1 MNIRPL
7 RSVTP
12 AIDIYIKLAQY
23 PILCDKIR
31 VMMRQELFRRGI
43 VSQAEFEQQVR
54 QQAIESQRREGL
66 QDPYGQEESG
76 VWQRRK
82 ERVREFL
89 TDAYFANN
97 LGSALLSQLI
107 NEALNDQPSPS
118 QGVELTFNPE
128 IAPWELL
135 FRQGEIYEALPG
147 PEQEKVKHHLQE
159 IKVVLIKR
167 LISDQLPFIG
177 VAKNEF
183 TIEDL
188 RHIYR
193 NRIGSGKIGGK
204 AAGMLL
210 ARRILLQQ
218 DPDIGSDISEWVDIP
233 DSYFIGTEVIYDFR
247 LMNKLDHFMN
257 QKYRPLDEIRDMYP
271 KIVMAH
277 LAGEFPE
284 NIVDQLREVLS
295 HIGERPLVVR
305 SSSLLEDSF
314 GFSFAGKYETIF
326 CPNQESPE
334 DNLTRLLDA
343 IRRVYASTLN
353 PDAILYRRKNGM
365 IDYDERMAV
374 LIQPVLGKQNGRYFF
389 PTLAGVGFSE
399 NPFRWN
405 PKIRREDGFLRLVWG
420 LGTRAVTRVAN
431 DYPRMIALSHPQLRP
446 ETDHKAIRQYSQW
459 FIDAID
465 LEQNSF
471 TVLPIQQVLGPD
483 YPDLR
488 YVASVDKGDY
498 LQEILSAATAGE
510 MDKFILTFNFL
521 TRDRNF
527 VRLLRTALRRL
538 EDKYQRPVDVEFTV
552 DIIPAYPYPNYR
564 LNILQCR
571 PLSQRTAGGLIAFP
585 KDVAEEDTLF
595 TSDKLVPDGK
605 AEGVRYVVYVDPEVY
620 QRIPS
625 TTTKIE
631 LGRAIGRLNKIL
643 EDERYILIG
652 PGRWGS
658 VNLELGVRVTYGDIY
673 NTRMLIELAAPSEGR
688 VTEFSYGTHFF
699 QDLVE
704 SGIYSLGL
712 DVGNGNGRFNWN
724 FFRQAP
730 NCLAELSPAD
740 APLAPYLRVIDIQ
753 SYTGNKRLNIV
764 MDGAVDKAIGYLV
777 EGEWQQGD
785 KEMGRWGDKEMGRQG
800 DRE

>member
-1 MNIRPL
+1 MLLMDTRPL

-43 VSQAEFEQQVR
+43 ISQAEFEQQVR
-54 QQAIESQRREGL
+54 QRAIESQRREGL
-66 QDPYGQEESG
+66 EDPYVQEESG
-76 VWQRRK
+76 IWQRRK
-82 ERVREFL
+82 DRVRDFM

-97 LGSALLSQLI
+97 LGSGLLMQLI
-107 NEALNDQPSPS
+107 EAALNDQPAPTRS
-118 QGVELTFNPE
+118 VELTFNPE

-135 FRQGEIYEALPG
+135 FRQGEIYEAMPI
-147 PEQEKVKHHLQE
+147 PAQDRVKHHLQE

-177 VAKNEF
+177 VAKNVF
-183 TIEDL
+183 TIADL

-204 AAGMLL
+204 SAGMLL
-210 ARRILLQQ
+210 ARRILHQQ
-218 DPDIGSDISEWVDIP
+218 DPELGPDISQSVGIP

-247 LMNKLDHFMN
+247 LMNRLDHFMN

-271 KIVMAH
+271 KIVAAH

-284 NIVDQLREVLS
+284 TIVDQLREVLS
-295 HIGERPLVVR
+295 HLGDLPIVVR

-326 CPNQESPE
+326 CPNQGTPDE
-334 DNLTRLLDA
+334 NLEQLLNA

-374 LIQPVLGKQNGRYFF
+374 LIQPVQGQRHGRYFF

-399 NPFRWN
+399 NPFRWH

-420 LGTRAVTRVAN
+420 LGTRAVARVAN

-446 ETDHKAIRQYSQW
+446 ETDPQSIRQYSQW
-459 FIDAID
+459 FMDAID
-465 LEQNSF
+465 LEANAF
-471 TVLPIQQVLGPD
+471 VTLPIQQVLNSG
-483 YPDLR
+483 YPHLR
-488 YVASVDKGDY
+488 YIVSVDKGDY
-498 LQEILSAATAGE
+498 LQEMVSASAGE
-510 MDKFILTFNFL
+510 TDRFVLTFAFL
-521 TRDRNF
+521 ARDRRF

-538 EDKYQRPVDVEFTV
+538 EDKYQRPVDVEFTIE
-552 DIIPAYPYPNYR
+552 IIPDYPYPNYR

-571 PLSQRTAGGLIAFP
+571 PLSQRTEGGLIEFP
-585 KDVAEEDTLF
+585 ENVPEEDTLF
-595 TSDKLVPDGK
+595 FTDKLVPDGK
-605 AEGVRYVVYVDPEVY
+605 AEGIRYVIYVDPQLYRRMPDV
-620 QRIPS
+620 
-625 TTTKIE
+625 TAKME
-631 LGRAIGRLNKIL
+631 LGRAIGRLNKLL
-643 EDERYILIG
+643 ENEAFVLIG

-658 VNLELGVRVTYGDIY
+658 VNLDLGVHVTYGDIY
-673 NTRMLIELAAPSEGR
+673 NTRVLIEVAEPAEGGG
-688 VTEFSYGTHFF
+688 TEFSYGTHFF

-704 SGIYSLGL
+704 SGIHSLGL
-712 DVGNGNGRFNWN
+712 EVGNGDGRFNFQ
-724 FFRQAP
+724 FFRQSP
-730 NCLAELSPAD
+730 NALADLSPAD
-740 APLAPYLRVIDIQ
+740 ADLAPYLHVIDLQ
-753 SYTGNKRLNIV
+753 AVCKDKRLTIV
-764 MDGAVDKAIGYLV
+764 MDGSIDKAIGYLV
-777 EGEWQQGD
+777 EGDGSNAEPKGTLSHF
-785 KEMGRWGDKEMGRQG
+785 
-800 DRE
+800 

>member
-1 MNIRPL
+1 MDTRPL

-43 VSQAEFEQQVR
+43 IDQTEFEQLVR
-54 QQAIESQRREGL
+54 TRAIESQRREGL
-66 QDPYGQEESG
+66 HDPYGQEESSI
-76 VWQRRK
+76 WQRRK
-82 ERVREFL
+82 DRVRDFL

-97 LGSALLSQLI
+97 LGSGLLTQLI
-107 NEALNDQPSPS
+107 EAALMDQPAPTRS
-118 QGVELTFNPE
+118 VELTFNPE

-135 FRQGEIYEALPG
+135 FRQGEIYEAMPL

-177 VAKNEF
+177 VAKNAF
-183 TIEDL
+183 TIADL

-210 ARRILLQQ
+210 ARRILHQQ
-218 DPDIGSDISEWVDIP
+218 DPELGPDISHWVDIP

-247 LMNKLDHFMN
+247 LMNRLDHFMN

-271 KIVMAH
+271 KIVAAH
-277 LAGEFPE
+277 LEGEFPE

-295 HIGERPLVVR
+295 HLDNHPIVVR

-326 CPNQESPE
+326 CPNQGTPE
-334 DNLTRLLDA
+334 ENLAHLLNA

-374 LIQPVLGKQNGRYFF
+374 LIQPVQGHRNGRYFF

-399 NPFRWN
+399 NPFRWH

-446 ETDHKAIRQYSQW
+446 ETDTQSIRQYSQW
-459 FIDAID
+459 FIDVID
-465 LEQNSF
+465 LEENTF
-471 TVLPIQQVLGPD
+471 TSLPIQQILD
-483 YPDLR
+483 AHYPDLR
-488 YVASVDKGDY
+488 FIASVDKGDY
-498 LQEILSAATAGE
+498 LQEMVSAASAGE
-510 MDKFILTFNFL
+510 ADRFVLTFNFL
-521 TRDRNF
+521 ARDRKF
-527 VRLLRTALRRL
+527 VRLMRTALRRL

-552 DIIPAYPYPNYR
+552 DIIPDYPYPNYK

-571 PLSQRTAGGLIAFP
+571 PLSQRVQGGIIEFP
-585 KDVAEEDTLF
+585 EDVSEEDTLF
-595 TSDKLVPDGK
+595 TANKLVPDGK
-605 AEGVRYVVYVDPEVY
+605 AEGIRYIIYVDPILYRRMPDLVA
-620 QRIPS
+620 
-625 TTTKIE
+625 KME
-631 LGRAIGRLNKIL
+631 LGRAIGRLNKLL
-643 EDERYILIG
+643 EDEEFILIG

-658 VNLELGVRVTYGDIY
+658 VNLDLGVHVTYGDIY
-673 NTRMLIELAAPSEGR
+673 NTRVLIEVAEPAEGAG
-688 VTEFSYGTHFF
+688 TEFSYGTHFF

-704 SGIYSLGL
+704 SGIHSLGL
-712 DVGNGNGRFNWN
+712 EIGNGDGYGRFNFD
-724 FFRQAP
+724 FFHQAP
-730 NCLAELSPAD
+730 NVLSDFSPGD
-740 APLAPYLRVIDIQ
+740 AGLAPYLHLIDLQ
-753 SYTGNKRLNIV
+753 TVNRTKRLNII
-764 MDGAVDKAIGYLV
+764 MDGSLDKAIGYLA
-777 EGEWQQGD
+777 EGDWSQTDAKGTVSIF
-785 KEMGRWGDKEMGRQG
+785 
-800 DRE
+800 